1 MTRWIALLFT
11 LLVAAGNAPAAAS
24 RGQAED
30 TTALRRQ
37 IEQHFDI
44 VPLTEAIGL
53 RPKNRRANVRLIEI
67 ANDGD
72 ITINGEPVTGRE
84 LRQRLGAEAD
94 PIIRLSFL
102 DANAR
107 RAIVAPPNAPEAPDA
122 PTPPTPPSEPTVE
135 PVEAERPRD
144 ATPAPRRDRRS
155 HGDRVRIF
163 GDTSVAAD
171 EVITGQVVAVM
182 GSVRIDGEVGDQV
195 VAVMGSV
202 DLGPKALVRGDV
214 VSVGGRVRRAAGA
227 QVRGEVNEVA
237 IGRHGIVTGPLQM
250 DWPGWWGP
258 MTMVGFGPAE
268 RLVGSGFRFLLMV
281 LLVALSV
288 VIARPTVE
296 SAAARLS
303 ENPIQ
308 ATLVGIAAQILVFP
322 ILIVSAILL
331 AISIIG
337 IPLLLLLPFVVLL
350 LLFMALFG
358 FSGSAFA
365 TGQWARRRL
374 GFSGAGSGISDA
386 ALGVFI
392 ILLPLLIGRIMGFVV
407 GPLAFLMVG
416 MGLLVE
422 FVAWTSGFGA
432 VLTNSFSRWQ
442 ARRSARHAVTPP
454 VVG

>member
-11 LLVAAGNAPAAAS
+11 LLVAAGSAPAAAS

-30 TTALRRQ
+30 TSALRRQ
-37 IEQHFDI
+37 IEQDFDI
-44 VPLTEAIGL
+44 VPLTEDIGL
-53 RPKNRRANVRLIEI
+53 RPKNRRSNVRLIEI
-67 ANDGD
+67 AGDGD
-72 ITINGEPVTGRE
+72 ITVNGEPVTGRE

-102 DANAR
+102 DADAR
-107 RAIVAPPNAPEAPDA
+107 KALLAPPKAPDA
-122 PTPPTPPSEPTVE
+122 PEPPTPPTDPTAE
-135 PVEAERPRD
+135 PVEAERSRE
-144 ATPAPRRDRRS
+144 TSPAPRRDRRS
-155 HGDRVRIF
+155 QGDRVRIF
-163 GDTSVAAD
+163 GDANVAAD
-171 EVITGQVVAVM
+171 EVVTGQVVAVM
-182 GSVRIDGEVGDQV
+182 GSVRIDGEVADQV

-237 IGRHGIVTGPLQM
+237 IGRNGIVTGPM
-250 DWPGWWGP
+250 EMNWPGWWGP
-258 MTMVGFGPAE
+258 MEIIGFGPAE
-268 RLVGSGFRFLLMV
+268 RLIGSGFRFLLML

-308 ATLVGIAAQILVFP
+308 ATLVGIAAQILVVP
-322 ILIVSAILL
+322 ILIVGAILL

-337 IPLLLLLPFVVLL
+337 IPLLLLMPFVVVL

-365 TGQWARRRL
+365 AGQWARRRL
-374 GFSGAGSGISDA
+374 GITASGGIMDT

-392 ILLPLLIGRIMGFVV
+392 IMLPLLIGRLMGFVV

-416 MGLLVE
+416 IGLLVE

-432 VLTNSFSRWQ
+432 VLTNAFSRWQ
-442 ARRSARHAVTPP
+442 ARRSARHAVPPP
-454 VVG
+454 VVQ